1 MSGKQL
7 DRLVAAGVF
16 VYALVLYLAS
26 MAETSPFWDS
36 GEFIAIS
43 HGLQVSH
50 PPGAPF
56 YMIVGRFFAMFA
68 PLFSAFSPEPIA
80 FAVNLVS
87 VLSSA
92 ATVLLTHLVLVR
104 LARVWLG
111 SPEAWQGWQRTAA
124 NAGGVIGA
132 LTFAATDSFWFNAV
146 EAEVY
151 GMSMLFTAAVVWLA
165 LVWRERTREEEA
177 SIRAR
182 GDHPFGLHADRL
194 LVAIAYLFGLAI
206 GVHLLN
212 VLALFFVALI
222 VYYEKVEREEWT
234 TGKGVLMMGAT
245 GVVAAV
251 IFVAIYPG
259 VVQWLPTMAAAV
271 GSPLFFLF
279 FIVALLAA
287 AVWWTQKNSR
297 PLANLIAL
305 SATVVII
312 GYSSYAVIFIRSAA
326 DPPIDENDPETADAI
341 VSYLKR
347 EQFGSTPLL
356 RGANFDSPV
365 RYTASGEPFQ
375 DEELFP
381 RRYSP
386 DPNHIRVYNE
396 YNGDGDYFIRYQLGH
411 MFGRYFMWQ
420 FTGKSADTQD
430 AGWIA
435 FPWQKADTIGLT
447 PSERAGQNAYWGL
460 PLLLGLLGLAFHT
473 QKDWRRSF
481 AVFILFLVSGI
492 GIIVYLNQTPMQPRE
507 RDYSYVGAFFAFSLW
522 IGIGATGLVQLT
534 AEALKNSAALQRWA
548 PLAVAA
554 LVFVAVPG
562 WMAVENYDDHD
573 RSGRRIATDFA
584 RNMLESTAPNA
595 ILFTNGDNDT
605 FPLWYLQEVMGVR
618 RDVRVVNLSLLN
630 TTWYIKQLK
639 NQYSRDSAPLPFTL
653 TDAQVESIQPLYDFR
668 AGEYTLPVDRQRLL
682 DETVAGRIAPETL
695 PSEMRWQI
703 NGRRVSQDRSVLY
716 VADIAV
722 LDILKANAEQGWER
736 PIYFASTVGPDSE
749 LDLQPFFQNEGL
761 ARRVVPIQRPG
772 VGPDGYVVPQIAQE
786 RLSKFKFSGLAD
798 PDVYLDQNARS
809 MADSY
814 RRTVGSLASGLAEKG
829 QSDAARALLARM
841 DTEIPATIVPAS
853 FASLYT
859 LAEAYSVLGDKEAL
873 VRTMQ
878 SAEDQALARFDAAS
892 TQSEQQTALQ
902 YIQLV
907 QMAYMTGE
915 AFDAAAEFSNRLAQ
929 KVGDPAIRQSADDFR
944 RQAEAMNAPPEAAP
958 APAEQPAPVN

>member
-43 HGLQVSH
+43 YGLQVSH

-68 PLFSAFSPEPIA
+68 PLFSAFSPEPVA

-92 ATVLLTHLVLVR
+92 LTVLLTHIVIVR
-104 LARVWLG
+104 LSRVWLG
-111 SPEAWQGWQRTAA
+111 TPETWSGWQRTAA
-124 NAGGVIGA
+124 NVGGAIGA

-222 VYYEKVEREEWT
+222 VYFEKVERAEWT
-234 TGKGVLMMGAT
+234 AGKNTLMMLAT
-245 GVVAAV
+245 GLVASV

-279 FIVALLAA
+279 FVVAVLAA
-287 AVWWTQKNSR
+287 AVWWTQKNHK
-297 PLANLIAL
+297 PIANLIAL

-312 GYSSYAVIFIRSAA
+312 GYSSYAVIFIRSGA

-356 RGANFDSPV
+356 KG
-365 RYTASGEPFQ
+365 YTYEPSSGMVGYVADASGQLREAP
-375 DEELFP
+375 EVTFP
-381 RRYSP
+381 RRHSM
-386 DPNHIRVYNE
+386 DPNHINVYRE
-396 YNGDGDYFIRYQLGH
+396 YSSDMDYFIRYQLGH

-420 FTGKSADTQD
+420 FTGKAADTQD
-430 AGWIA
+430 ASWIA
-435 FPWQKADTIGLT
+435 FPWQKSDAAGLT

-473 QKDWRRSF
+473 QKDWRRAL
-481 AVFILFLVSGI
+481 AVFILFIVSGV

-534 AEALKNSAALQRWA
+534 AEALKNSAAMQKWA
-548 PLAVAA
+548 PLAVGA
-554 LVFVAVPG
+554 LIFVAVPG

-630 TTWYIKQLK
+630 TQWYIKQLK

-653 TDAQVESIQPLYDFR
+653 TDAQVDGLQPVYDFP
-668 AGEYTLPVDRQRLL
+668 AGEYSLPVDRQRLL
-682 DETVAGRIAPETL
+682 DETVAGRLDPASL
-695 PSEMRWQI
+695 PTEMRW
-703 NGRRVSQDRSVLY
+703 NLKGRPSPISQDRSALY

-772 VGPDGYVVPQIAQE
+772 VGPDGFVVPEIAQD
-786 RLSKFKFSGLAD
+786 RLSKFKFDGLAD
-798 PDVYLDQNARS
+798 PSVYLDQNARS

-829 QSDAARALLARM
+829 QRDEARALLARM
-841 DTEIPATIVPAS
+841 DREIPASTVPAS

-859 LAEAYSVLGDKEAL
+859 LAEAYSVLGDKQGL
-873 VRTMQ
+873 VSTMQ
-878 SAEDQALARFDAAS
+878 RAEDQALARLDAAT
-892 TQSEQQTALQ
+892 TQSQQQTALQ

-907 QMAYMTGE
+907 QMAYITGE
-915 AFDAAAEFSNRLAQ
+915 AFDAAAAFSNRLAD
-929 KVGDPAIRQSADDFR
+929 KVGDPAIRQSAEQFR
-944 RQAEAMNAPPEAAP
+944 QQAEAMNAPPEPAA
-958 APAEQPAPVN
+958 QQ